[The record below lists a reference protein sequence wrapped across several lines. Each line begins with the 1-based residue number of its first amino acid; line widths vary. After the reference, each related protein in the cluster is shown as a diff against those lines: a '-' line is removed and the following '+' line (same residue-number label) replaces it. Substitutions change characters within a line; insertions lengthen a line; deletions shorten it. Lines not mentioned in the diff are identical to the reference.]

1 MRKKHGW
8 TLLEMIVTI
17 AVTSIFFTMVFSVIS
32 SLISNYKATERLNK
46 ADDEMSLLM
55 QIFQSTVDSYNSEG
69 YMINFDGEENKILKL
84 VVDLEED
91 QTNRKTVFEIVTE
104 ESKTTSII
112 YQSASATS
120 SQTLN
125 LDYIETIVIETIVI
139 ETIVIETIENE
150 TIENEKHNSKL
161 LLMKITAQNRTR
173 QVVVMVV
180 GGLEQKRRKKK

>member
-69 YMINFDGEENKILKL
+69 YMINFDEEKKILEL
-84 VVDLEED
+84 VVDLEEE
-91 QTNRKTVFEIVTE
+91 QTNRKTFFEIVTK
-104 ESKTTSII
+104 ESKTTSIK

-125 LDYIETIVIETIVI
+125 LDYIETIVI
-139 ETIVIETIENE
+139 
-150 TIENEKHNSKL
+150 EKHNSKL

-180 GGLEQKRRKKK
+180 GGLEQNEEE

>member
-69 YMINFDGEENKILKL
+69 YMINFDEEKKIL
-84 VVDLEED
+84 
-91 QTNRKTVFEIVTE
+91 KTVFEIVTK
-104 ESKTTSII
+104 ESKTTSIK

-125 LDYIETIVIETIVI
+125 LDYIETIVI
-139 ETIVIETIENE
+139 
-150 TIENEKHNSKL
+150 EKHNSKL

-180 GGLEQKRRKKK
+180 GGLEQ

>member
-69 YMINFDGEENKILKL
+69 YMINFVGEENKILEL
-84 VVDLEED
+84 VVDLEEE
-91 QTNRKTVFEIVTE
+91 QTVFEIDTE
-104 ESKTTSII
+104 ESKTTSIK

-120 SQTLN
+120 PQTLN
-125 LDYIETIVIETIVI
+125 LDYIETIVI
-139 ETIVIETIENE
+139 
-150 TIENEKHNSKL
+150 EKHNSKL

-180 GGLEQKRRKKK
+180 GGLEQ

>member
-69 YMINFDGEENKILKL
+69 YMINFDEENKIL
-84 VVDLEED
+84 EE

-125 LDYIETIVIETIVI
+125 LDYIETIVIETI
-139 ETIVIETIENE
+139 
-150 TIENEKHNSKL
+150 ENEKHNSKL

-180 GGLEQKRRKKK
+180 GGIRTK

>member
-69 YMINFDGEENKILKL
+69 YMINFVEEKNKILEL
-84 VVDLEED
+84 VVDL
-91 QTNRKTVFEIVTE
+91 KTVFKIVTE

-120 SQTLN
+120 LQTLN
-125 LDYIETIVIETIVI
+125 LDYIETIVI
-139 ETIVIETIENE
+139 
-150 TIENEKHNSKL
+150 EKHNSKL

-180 GGLEQKRRKKK
+180 GGLKPYVEE

>member
-69 YMINFDGEENKILKL
+69 YMINFVGEENKILEL
-84 VVDLEED
+84 VVDLEEE
-91 QTNRKTVFEIVTE
+91 QTVFKIVTK
-104 ESKTTSII
+104 ESKTTSIK

-120 SQTLN
+120 PQTLN
-125 LDYIETIVIETIVI
+125 LDYIETIVI
-139 ETIVIETIENE
+139 
-150 TIENEKHNSKL
+150 EKHNSKL

-180 GGLEQKRRKKK
+180 GGLEQKRRNKT

>member
-69 YMINFDGEENKILKL
+69 YMINFVGEENKILEL
-84 VVDLEED
+84 VVDLEEE
-91 QTNRKTVFEIVTE
+91 QTNPKTVFKIVTE
-104 ESKTTSII
+104 ESKTTRII

-125 LDYIETIVIETIVI
+125 LDYIETIVI
-139 ETIVIETIENE
+139 
-150 TIENEKHNSKL
+150 EKHNSKL

-180 GGLEQKRRKKK
+180 GGLEQYVEE

>member
-69 YMINFDGEENKILKL
+69 YMINFVGEENKILEL
-84 VVDLEED
+84 VVDLEEE
-91 QTNRKTVFEIVTE
+91 QTVFKIDTE
-104 ESKTTSII
+104 ESKTRII

-120 SQTLN
+120 PQTLN
-125 LDYIETIVIETIVI
+125 LDYIETIVIE
-139 ETIVIETIENE
+139 
-150 TIENEKHNSKL
+150 KHNSKL
-161 LLMKITAQNRTR
+161 LLMEITAQNRTR

-180 GGLEQKRRKKK
+180 GGLEQKRRNKT

>member
-69 YMINFDGEENKILKL
+69 YMINFVGEENKILKL
-84 VVDLEED
+84 VVDLEEE
-91 QTNRKTVFEIVTE
+91 QTVFEIDTE
-104 ESKTTSII
+104 ESKTRII

-125 LDYIETIVIETIVI
+125 LDYIETIVI
-139 ETIVIETIENE
+139 
-150 TIENEKHNSKL
+150 EKHNSKL

-180 GGLEQKRRKKK
+180 GGLEQ

>member
-69 YMINFDGEENKILKL
+69 YMINFDEENKILEL
-84 VVDLEED
+84 VGDLEEE
-91 QTNRKTVFEIVTE
+91 QTNRKTVFEIDTE
-104 ESKTTSII
+104 ESKTTSIK

-125 LDYIETIVIETIVI
+125 LDYIETIVIE
-139 ETIVIETIENE
+139 
-150 TIENEKHNSKL
+150 KRNSKL

-180 GGLEQKRRKKK
+180 GGLEQ

>member
-69 YMINFDGEENKILKL
+69 YMINFVGEENKILKL
-84 VVDLEED
+84 VVDLEEE
-91 QTNRKTVFEIVTE
+91 QTNPKTVFEIDTE
-104 ESKTTSII
+104 ESKTRII

-120 SQTLN
+120 PQTLN
-125 LDYIETIVIETIVI
+125 LDYIETIVI
-139 ETIVIETIENE
+139 
-150 TIENEKHNSKL
+150 EKHNSKL

-180 GGLEQKRRKKK
+180 GGLEQNEEE

>member
-69 YMINFDGEENKILKL
+69 YMINFVVEENKKKL

-91 QTNRKTVFEIVTE
+91 QTNRKTVFEIDTE
-104 ESKTTSII
+104 ESKTTSIK

-125 LDYIETIVIETIVI
+125 LDYIETIVI
-139 ETIVIETIENE
+139 
-150 TIENEKHNSKL
+150 EKHNSKL

-180 GGLEQKRRKKK
+180 GD

>member
-1 MRKKHGW
+1 
-8 TLLEMIVTI
+8 
-17 AVTSIFFTMVFSVIS
+17 
-32 SLISNYKATERLNK
+32 
-46 ADDEMSLLM
+46 MSLLM

-69 YMINFDGEENKILKL
+69 YMINFDEKNKILEL

-120 SQTLN
+120 PQTLN

-139 ETIVIETIENE
+139 E

-180 GGLEQKRRKKK
+180 GGLEQYVEE

>member
-69 YMINFDGEENKILKL
+69 YMINFDEKNKILEL
-84 VVDLEED
+84 VGVLEED
-91 QTNRKTVFEIVTE
+91 QTNPKTVFKIDTE
-104 ESKTTSII
+104 ESKTRII

-120 SQTLN
+120 PQTLN
-125 LDYIETIVIETIVI
+125 LDYIETIVIE
-139 ETIVIETIENE
+139 
-150 TIENEKHNSKL
+150 KRNSKL

-180 GGLEQKRRKKK
+180 GGLEQNEEE

>member
-32 SLISNYKATERLNK
+32 SLISNYKTTERLNK
-46 ADDEMSLLM
+46 ADSEMSLLM

-69 YMINFDGEENKILKL
+69 YMINFVEEKNKILEL
-84 VVDLEED
+84 VVDLEEE
-91 QTNRKTVFEIVTE
+91 QTNPKTVFKIDTE
-104 ESKTTSII
+104 ESKTRII

-125 LDYIETIVIETIVI
+125 LDYIETIVIE
-139 ETIVIETIENE
+139 
-150 TIENEKHNSKL
+150 KRNSKL

-180 GGLEQKRRKKK
+180 GGLEQNEEE

>member
-125 LDYIETIVIETIVI
+125 LDYIETIVIE
-139 ETIVIETIENE
+139 
-150 TIENEKHNSKL
+150 KHNSKL

-180 GGLEQKRRKKK
+180 GGLEQYVEE

>member
-69 YMINFDGEENKILKL
+69 YMINFVEEENKILKL
-84 VVDLEED
+84 VVDL
-91 QTNRKTVFEIVTE
+91 KTVFEIVTK

-120 SQTLN
+120 LQTLN
-125 LDYIETIVIETIVI
+125 LDYIETIVI
-139 ETIVIETIENE
+139 
-150 TIENEKHNSKL
+150 EKHNSKL

-180 GGLEQKRRKKK
+180 GGLKPYVEE

>member
-69 YMINFDGEENKILKL
+69 YMINFDEENKIL
-84 VVDLEED
+84 EE

-104 ESKTTSII
+104 ESKTTSIK

-125 LDYIETIVIETIVI
+125 LDYIETIVI
-139 ETIVIETIENE
+139 
-150 TIENEKHNSKL
+150 EKHNSKL

-180 GGLEQKRRKKK
+180 GGLEQNEEE

>member
-55 QIFQSTVDSYNSEG
+55 QIFQSTVDSCNSEG
-69 YMINFDGEENKILKL
+69 YMINYDEKYKILEL

-91 QTNRKTVFEIVTE
+91 QTNRKTVFEIVTK
-104 ESKTTSII
+104 ESKITSIK

-120 SQTLN
+120 LQTLN
-125 LDYIETIVIETIVI
+125 LDYIETIVI
-139 ETIVIETIENE
+139 E

-180 GGLEQKRRKKK
+180 GGLEQ

>member
-69 YMINFDGEENKILKL
+69 YMINFDEEKKIL
-84 VVDLEED
+84 
-91 QTNRKTVFEIVTE
+91 KTVFEIVTK
-104 ESKTTSII
+104 ESKTTSIK

-120 SQTLN
+120 PQTLN
-125 LDYIETIVIETIVI
+125 LDYIETIVI
-139 ETIVIETIENE
+139 
-150 TIENEKHNSKL
+150 EKHNSKL

-180 GGLEQKRRKKK
+180 GGLE

>member
-69 YMINFDGEENKILKL
+69 YMINFVGEENKILEL
-84 VVDLEED
+84 VVDLEEE
-91 QTNRKTVFEIVTE
+91 QTVFKIDTE
-104 ESKTTSII
+104 ESKTRIK

-120 SQTLN
+120 PQTLN
-125 LDYIETIVIETIVI
+125 LDYIETIVIE
-139 ETIVIETIENE
+139 
-150 TIENEKHNSKL
+150 KRNSKL

-180 GGLEQKRRKKK
+180 GGLEQKRRNKT

>member
-69 YMINFDGEENKILKL
+69 YMINFVGEENKILEL
-84 VVDLEED
+84 VVDLEEE
-91 QTNRKTVFEIVTE
+91 QTVFEIDTE
-104 ESKTTSII
+104 ESKTRII

-125 LDYIETIVIETIVI
+125 LDYIETIVI
-139 ETIVIETIENE
+139 
-150 TIENEKHNSKL
+150 EKHNSKL

-180 GGLEQKRRKKK
+180 GGLEQ

>member
-55 QIFQSTVDSYNSEG
+55 QIFQSTVDSYNSKG
-69 YMINFDGEENKILKL
+69 YMINFVGEENKILEL
-84 VVDLEED
+84 VVDLEEE
-91 QTNRKTVFEIVTE
+91 QTNPKTVFEIVTK

-120 SQTLN
+120 PQTLN
-125 LDYIETIVIETIVI
+125 LDYIETIVI
-139 ETIVIETIENE
+139 
-150 TIENEKHNSKL
+150 EKHNSKL

-180 GGLEQKRRKKK
+180 GGLEQYVEE

>member
-69 YMINFDGEENKILKL
+69 YMINFVGEENKILEL
-84 VVDLEED
+84 VVDLEEE
-91 QTNRKTVFEIVTE
+91 QTNPKTVFEIDTE
-104 ESKTTSII
+104 ESKTTSIK

-120 SQTLN
+120 LQTLN
-125 LDYIETIVIETIVI
+125 LDYIETIVI
-139 ETIVIETIENE
+139 E

-180 GGLEQKRRKKK
+180 GGLEQ

>member
-55 QIFQSTVDSYNSEG
+55 QIFQSTVDSYNSKG
-69 YMINFDGEENKILKL
+69 YMINFVGEENKILEL
-84 VVDLEED
+84 VVDLEEE
-91 QTNRKTVFEIVTE
+91 QTVFEIDTE
-104 ESKTTSII
+104 ESKTRII

-125 LDYIETIVIETIVI
+125 LDYIETIVIE
-139 ETIVIETIENE
+139 
-150 TIENEKHNSKL
+150 KRNSKL

-180 GGLEQKRRKKK
+180 GGLEQYVEE

>member
-17 AVTSIFFTMVFSVIS
+17 AVSSIFFTMVFSVIS

-55 QIFQSTVDSYNSEG
+55 QIFQSTVDSYNSKG
-69 YMINFDGEENKILKL
+69 YMINFVGEEKKILKL
-84 VVDLEED
+84 VVDLEEE
-91 QTNRKTVFEIVTE
+91 QTVFEIDTE
-104 ESKTTSII
+104 ESKTRII

-120 SQTLN
+120 PQTLN
-125 LDYIETIVIETIVI
+125 LDYIETIVI
-139 ETIVIETIENE
+139 
-150 TIENEKHNSKL
+150 EKHNSKL

-180 GGLEQKRRKKK
+180 GGLEQNEEE

>member
-69 YMINFDGEENKILKL
+69 YMINFDEKNKILEL
-84 VVDLEED
+84 VGVLEED
-91 QTNRKTVFEIVTE
+91 QTNRKTVFEIVTK
-104 ESKTTSII
+104 ESKTTSIK

-120 SQTLN
+120 LQTLN
-125 LDYIETIVIETIVI
+125 LDYIETIVI

-180 GGLEQKRRKKK
+180 GGLEQ

>member
-84 VVDLEED
+84 VVDLEEE
-91 QTNRKTVFEIVTE
+91 QTVFEIVTE

-125 LDYIETIVIETIVI
+125 LDYIETIVIE
-139 ETIVIETIENE
+139 
-150 TIENEKHNSKL
+150 KHNSKL

-180 GGLEQKRRKKK
+180 GGLEQ